1 MSVRLSDPQVELLT
15 DIATHP
21 QMYIT
26 CYSKWD
32 RTAHALIS
40 RNLAVKSDNGYPQ
53 YELRITEAGRVEA
66 VRRGIVAGGEVDQ

>member
-1 MSVRLSDPQVELLT
+1 MVELLT

-32 RTAHALIS
+32 RTARALIA
-40 RNLAVKSDNGYPQ
+40 RDLATSDNGYPQ
-53 YELRITEAGRVEA
+53 YELTITVDGQAEA
-66 VRRGIVAGGEVDQ
+66 VRRGILKAEVTP